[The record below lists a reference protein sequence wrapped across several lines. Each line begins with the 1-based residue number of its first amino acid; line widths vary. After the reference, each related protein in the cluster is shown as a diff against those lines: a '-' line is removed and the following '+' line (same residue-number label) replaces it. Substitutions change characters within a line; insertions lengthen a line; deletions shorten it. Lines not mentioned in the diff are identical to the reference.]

1 MMPMGVSGPGLT
13 VPVSE
18 PAAEELVEW
27 KRDDRVR
34 CAQCRAPVTS
44 GALAVERA
52 GAHEHTFRNPAG
64 YSWTIRCFRD
74 ASGCTTAGA
83 FTSEA
88 SWFAGY
94 EWCFAPCA
102 TCGHHLGWW
111 FIGSGPSFVA
121 LIVPRI
127 IHGGGQPSP

>member
-1 MMPMGVSGPGLT
+1 MGMSAPGIT
-13 VPVSE
+13 DPV
-18 PAAEELVEW
+18 
-27 KRDDRVR
+27 RDPEADGLPEGDDGIR
-34 CAQCRAPVTS
+34 CAQCQTVVTR
-44 GALAVERA
+44 GALAVARG

-83 FTSEA
+83 FTPEA

-94 EWCFAPCA
+94 QWCYALCA
-102 TCGHHLGWW
+102 ACGRHLGWW
-111 FIGSGPSFVA
+111 FIGSASSFVA

-127 IHGGGQPSP
+127 THGRGRLPDD

>member
-1 MMPMGVSGPGLT
+1 MASPGSTAPVGDLEADE
-13 VPVSE
+13 VPE
-18 PAAEELVEW
+18 T
-27 KRDDRVR
+27 DDRIR
-34 CAQCRAPVTS
+34 CAQCRAVVTR
-44 GALAVERA
+44 GALGVARD

-83 FTSEA
+83 FTAEA

-94 EWCFAPCA
+94 EWCYALCA
-102 TCGHHLGWW
+102 ACGRHLGWW
-111 FIGSGPSFVA
+111 FVGSAPSFVA

-127 IHGGGQPSP
+127 THGRDVGS